1 MQERNGQPQ
10 DQPTPAPRDVYT
22 YADAVAHCPTHRAQ
36 HEAAEA
42 SYAEFHAANA
52 ASMARRDRQ
61 QLGLRIALPRP
72 AQAQ

>member
-10 DQPTPAPRDVYT
+10 DQPTPGDVYT
-22 YADAVAHCPTHRAQ
+22 SAVAYCPAHRAQ

-42 SYAEFHAANA
+42 SYAEFHAANS

-72 AQAQ
+72 AAQ

>member
-1 MQERNGQPQ
+1 MQRSHQPPQ
-10 DQPTPAPRDVYT
+10 QPSPAPRDVYT

-42 SYAEFHAANA
+42 SYAEFHAANS

-72 AQAQ
+72 AQAR